1 MLWGLAPSLTFS
13 SCLHIKTQTTAN
25 KQKRQL
31 GCRWWREET
40 ISCQNSMLH
49 HEPVFSALGSSQPL
63 LCSNK
68 EDLKNKDRGLPCG
81 LTRYL
86 LVLMAG
92 TLGHSRHTAKTEE
105 GQTASNEL
113 WAQTPAQPVNSHWV
127 FCPAPKAL
135 SKTNL
140 LKKLASPKHH
150 GNNPNGDRHLARNQS
165 LLCPQLF
172 FSTSTA

>member
-1 MLWGLAPSLTFS
+1 MLWGLAPPLTFS
-13 SCLHIKTQTTAN
+13 SCLHIKTQTTVN

-49 HEPVFSALGSSQPL
+49 NKPGFSGSGSSKVLQ
-63 LCSNK
+63 CWNK
-68 EDLKNKDRGLPCG
+68 EDLKNEDWGLPYG

-92 TLGHSRHTAKTEE
+92 TLGHSGHIAKTKE
-105 GQTASNEL
+105 GKTASMSSE
-113 WAQTPAQPVNSHWV
+113 QTPAQPVNSHWV

-150 GNNPNGDRHLARNQS
+150 GNKPNGDRHLARNQS
-165 LLCPQLF
+165 LLSPQLF